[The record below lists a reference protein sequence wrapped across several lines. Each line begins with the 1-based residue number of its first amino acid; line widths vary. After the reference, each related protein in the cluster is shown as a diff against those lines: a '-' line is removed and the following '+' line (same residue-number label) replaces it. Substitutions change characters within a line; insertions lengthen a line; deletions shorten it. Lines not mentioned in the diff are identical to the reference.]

1 MIAAVDTAKLF
12 ELMWASLLAGVAVAV
27 LFSVLIVGAT
37 RSTDLRREGRHGA
50 ATLFL
55 GLSFAAGLACLAAIV
70 FGLTVIVSK

>member
-12 ELMWASLLAGVAVAV
+12 ELLWASLLAGVAVAV

-37 RSTDLRREGRHGA
+37 RSTDRRREGRHGA

-55 GLSFAAGLACLAAIV
+55 GLSFAAGLVCLAAIA
-70 FGLTVIVSK
+70 FGLAIIVSK